1 MSWQRK
7 KGRRLRGGGQCQ
19 VATATCLEGYNRI
32 AGYGLE
38 GDFLALFGGPLRHTG
53 RFRRRRL
60 ATPA

>member
-19 VATATCLEGYNRI
+19 IATATCLEEYNSI

-38 GDFLALFGGPLRHTG
+38 GDFLSLFRGLLRQTW
-53 RFRRRRL
+53 RF
-60 ATPA
+60 